1 MTQADPTPLHEL
13 HHNWDELILRQRD
26 PYVPGT
32 FYVKGGT
39 KSSDPDDP
47 LSPTVR
53 SCVWFKSEALSKL
66 DIQHLTSLQLI
77 THSRNEN
84 VANDDQAGSGTW
96 FEVAIR
102 ERGSNGDDN
111 RPQKLPNGQMLSWL
125 SHSNWFK
132 TANTSNEWAGDVIS
146 VRMSAGPNHRNHAG
160 LGYLVFGFGHGP
172 ETYKTPKLRDSLDN
186 APLISVYAQ
195 ERQEC
200 LTIPVDG
207 PSSEIKANIVSGG
220 VDLMVQLLTPQDNDW
235 KVQRHTLGPAV
246 QAAANSPNF
255 DSVVELAEAKHG
267 SSPQIV
273 KQSTIKKPKQTPSI
287 NDAGNDVPPA
297 KVIVLDG
304 SEVNK
309 GDGGD
314 VVLDPRAEALIY
326 QMHAPLW
333 SGTLWDTVLANANQQ
348 TLANRLKRLGEVRHE
363 ILLGRLKGPAH
374 TGQRTLT
381 NDERNALARAGVEV
395 ITDDEQQALAEA
407 EQQVRADAEQ
417 QALEGLRRQVLVRAE
432 ERAPTNDEKQALADT
447 KRKSVE
453 ESGLK
458 DLTAAKLKA
467 LVTATLRDLAKNKP
481 EALED
486 VELERFGKLKQKA
499 LEEAKQEIRTKAER
513 EAVEELKQRAFKEAQ
528 RGLLTD
534 VNVKTDT
541 KAKLEAVTEA
551 EIEALVGAARQ
562 GLSTIV
568 VIDADDLRA
577 DGIRISRGI
586 SWEKTME
593 DFHAQIGRI
602 NDKIKGAQKEG
613 DKDRVVGIMK
623 RGVHLLVRCG
633 YEGVLHLRPSLDRKP
648 RSFVFHMV
656 PNLAEGDLLRPYR
669 GQMSG
674 IHLAFVAGLAASLAR
689 HPKTRSGKMGRT
701 QLGTA
706 IELAIVWSHRF
717 ASTGFCKDGDGFN
730 YPEAKDVNNYQ
741 TSKTKVIYGDQDKM
755 GEQYRIGYVR
765 NDQQPG
771 NQEATKKEKGWSLF
785 SLLEQKRHPVAA
797 EVVKL
802 GTTRLE
808 ASIPTAKFGFV
819 QTADRTEIEGYRSTA
834 AVIHEYL
841 NNKVKKP
848 LSIAVFGQPG
858 AGKSFGVKEVIK
870 ALLNHDKDW
879 EPIEANL
886 SQFLQYSDLVRVF
899 DKVRDTAL
907 KGETPVV
914 LFDEFDSGF
923 DGKDLGWLKYFLAPM
938 QDGEFLDSGF
948 VRPLGRAI
956 FIFIGGTSSTFREFK
971 YGTEEMAVKIEA
983 AEKEARDKVAAE
995 KATIS
1000 GREAEKEAVRTATD
1014 ARKAAE
1020 KNVRELAARMLT
1032 NDDKKAKKPDFSQ
1045 KLGIQLSHDGR
1056 KSSTVVPFLHKNA
1069 IATLEVGGWPDQVH
1083 ALSTL
1088 HCSDRYPQPKEL
1100 TLDQIV
1106 AFQAAFF
1113 DTTKRAVKA
1122 GFDVVEIHAAHGYLI
1137 HQFLSPISNQRKDN
1151 MAAAERTG

>member
-1 MTQADPTPLHEL
+1 M
-13 HHNWDELILRQRD
+13 
-26 PYVPGT
+26 
-32 FYVKGGT
+32 
-39 KSSDPDDP
+39 
-47 LSPTVR
+47 VR
-53 SCVWFKSEALSKL
+53 
-66 DIQHLTSLQLI
+66 
-77 THSRNEN
+77 
-84 VANDDQAGSGTW
+84 
-96 FEVAIR
+96 
-102 ERGSNGDDN
+102 
-111 RPQKLPNGQMLSWL
+111 
-125 SHSNWFK
+125 
-132 TANTSNEWAGDVIS
+132 
-146 VRMSAGPNHRNHAG
+146 
-160 LGYLVFGFGHGP
+160 
-172 ETYKTPKLRDSLDN
+172 
-186 APLISVYAQ
+186 
-195 ERQEC
+195 
-200 LTIPVDG
+200 
-207 PSSEIKANIVSGG
+207 
-220 VDLMVQLLTPQDNDW
+220 LLTPQDNDW

-273 KQSTIKKPKQTPSI
+273 KKSTIKKPKQTPSI

-297 KVIVLDG
+297 KVIVLDD

-326 QMHAPLW
+326 QMHA
-333 SGTLWDTVLANANQQ
+333 
-348 TLANRLKRLGEVRHE
+348 LKRLGEARHE

-381 NDERNALARAGVEV
+381 NDEQNALARAGVEV
-395 ITDDEQQALAEA
+395 ITDNEQQALAEV

-432 ERAPTNDEKQALADT
+432 ERAPTDDEKQALADT

-453 ESGLK
+453 ESELK
-458 DLTAAKLKA
+458 VLTAAKLKA
-467 LVTATLRDLAKNKP
+467 LATVALGDLAKNKP

-486 VELERFGKLKQKA
+486 VELERFGKLKQK
-499 LEEAKQEIRTKAER
+499 
-513 EAVEELKQRAFKEAQ
+513 
-528 RGLLTD
+528 
-534 VNVKTDT
+534 
-541 KAKLEAVTEA
+541 
-551 EIEALVGAARQ
+551 ALVGAARQ

-613 DKDRVVGIMK
+613 GKDRVVDIMK

-656 PNLAEGDLLRPYR
+656 PNMAEGDLLRPYR

-674 IHLAFVAGLAASLAR
+674 IHLANGYRV
-689 HPKTRSGKMGRT
+689 
-701 QLGTA
+701 
-706 IELAIVWSHRF
+706 SHRLVPSF
-717 ASTGFCKDGDGFN
+717 RIHRLLQGWRRFQLS
-730 YPEAKDVNNYQ
+730 KDVNSYQ
-741 TSKTKVIYGDQDKM
+741 TSKTKVIYGDQDRM
-755 GEQYRIGYVR
+755 GEQYKIGYVR
-765 NDQQPG
+765 DDQQPG

-802 GTTRLE
+802 GTNRLK

-819 QTADRTEIEGYRSTA
+819 QTADRIEIEGYRSTT

-956 FIFIGGTSSTFREFK
+956 FIFIGGTSSTFSEFK
-971 YGTEEMAVKIEA
+971 YGTEVAPAELEA
-983 AEKEARDKVAAE
+983 AKKEARDKVAAE
-995 KATIS
+995 KAAVVKATVS
-1000 GREAEKEAVRTATD
+1000 GREAEKEAVKTATD

-1032 NDDKKAKKPDFSQ
+1032 NDDKKAKKPDFVSRLSAHINVKGPNKSDEGDVMFVMRRAMLLQ
-1045 KLGIQLSHDGR
+1045 GQLRMHFKADPKDIHVDETVLNALLKHTEFPNGTRSIELILQSSRLSDGRRFESSDLPSDEQLSMH
-1056 KSSTVVPFLHKNA
+1056 
-1069 IATLEVGGWPDQVH
+1069 VGDV
-1083 ALSTL
+1083 
-1088 HCSDRYPQPKEL
+1088 
-1100 TLDQIV
+1100 
-1106 AFQAAFF
+1106 AAFHKLV
-1113 DTTKRAVKA
+1113 DEPI
-1122 GFDVVEIHAAHGYLI
+1122 DVEDVRPVDIDLYNKLI
-1137 HQFLSPISNQRKDN
+1137 WSRLKKDID
-1151 MAAAERTG
+1151 

>member
-1 MTQADPTPLHEL
+1 M
-13 HHNWDELILRQRD
+13 
-26 PYVPGT
+26 
-32 FYVKGGT
+32 
-39 KSSDPDDP
+39 
-47 LSPTVR
+47 VR
-53 SCVWFKSEALSKL
+53 
-66 DIQHLTSLQLI
+66 
-77 THSRNEN
+77 
-84 VANDDQAGSGTW
+84 
-96 FEVAIR
+96 
-102 ERGSNGDDN
+102 
-111 RPQKLPNGQMLSWL
+111 
-125 SHSNWFK
+125 
-132 TANTSNEWAGDVIS
+132 
-146 VRMSAGPNHRNHAG
+146 
-160 LGYLVFGFGHGP
+160 
-172 ETYKTPKLRDSLDN
+172 
-186 APLISVYAQ
+186 
-195 ERQEC
+195 
-200 LTIPVDG
+200 
-207 PSSEIKANIVSGG
+207 
-220 VDLMVQLLTPQDNDW
+220 LLTPQDNDW

-273 KQSTIKKPKQTPSI
+273 KKSTIKKPKQTPSI

-297 KVIVLDG
+297 KVIVLDD

-326 QMHAPLW
+326 QMHA
-333 SGTLWDTVLANANQQ
+333 
-348 TLANRLKRLGEVRHE
+348 LKRLGEARHE

-381 NDERNALARAGVEV
+381 NDEQNALARAGVEV
-395 ITDDEQQALAEA
+395 ITDNEQQALAEV

-432 ERAPTNDEKQALADT
+432 ERAPTDDEKQALADT

-453 ESGLK
+453 ESELK
-458 DLTAAKLKA
+458 VLTAAKLKA
-467 LVTATLRDLAKNKP
+467 LATAALGDLAKNKP

-499 LEEAKQEIRTKAER
+499 LEEAKQEIRTKAEQ
-513 EAVEELKQRAFKEAQ
+513 EAVEELKQKAFEEAQ
-528 RGLLTD
+528 RGILTV

-613 DKDRVVGIMK
+613 GKDRVVDIMK

-656 PNLAEGDLLRPYR
+656 PNMAEGDLLRPYR

-701 QLGTA
+701 QLLQG
-706 IELAIVWSHRF
+706 WRRF
-717 ASTGFCKDGDGFN
+717 QLS
-730 YPEAKDVNNYQ
+730 KDVNSYQ
-741 TSKTKVIYGDQDKM
+741 TSKTKVIYGDQDRM
-755 GEQYRIGYVR
+755 GEQYKIGYVR
-765 NDQQPG
+765 DDQQPG

-802 GTTRLE
+802 GTNRLK

-819 QTADRTEIEGYRSTA
+819 QTADRIEIEGYRSTT

-956 FIFIGGTSSTFREFK
+956 FIFIGGTSSTFSEFK
-971 YGTEEMAVKIEA
+971 YGTEVAPAELEA
-983 AEKEARDKVAAE
+983 AKKEARDKVAAE
-995 KATIS
+995 KAAVVKATVS
-1000 GREAEKEAVRTATD
+1000 GREAEKEAVKTATD

-1032 NDDKKAKKPDFSQ
+1032 NDDKKAKKPDFVSRLSAHINVKGPNKSDEGDVMFVMRRAMLLQ
-1045 KLGIQLSHDGR
+1045 GQLRKHFKADPKDIHVDETVLNALLKHTEFPNGTRSIELILQSSRLSGGRRFESSDLPSDEQLSMH
-1056 KSSTVVPFLHKNA
+1056 
-1069 IATLEVGGWPDQVH
+1069 VGDV
-1083 ALSTL
+1083 
-1088 HCSDRYPQPKEL
+1088 
-1100 TLDQIV
+1100 
-1106 AFQAAFF
+1106 AAFHKLV
-1113 DTTKRAVKA
+1113 DEPI
-1122 GFDVVEIHAAHGYLI
+1122 DVEDVRPVDIDLYNKLI
-1137 HQFLSPISNQRKDN
+1137 WSRLKKDID
-1151 MAAAERTG
+1151 